1 MSLFSLSLKNVKNS
15 LSNYVMYFISI
26 VFSVFIF
33 FTFKSIQYNNA
44 LLVLSNSK
52 QAGINGASIVIAV
65 FSFLFIYYSNAFFFN
80 RRKQEIGTY
89 NLLGMRKNNI
99 ARLFLYE
106 SFIISIGAIIIG
118 VALGF
123 LFSKLMTMLLM
134 KLMGEFV
141 IVKMNLS
148 IKALIQTIIIFIV
161 IFVIISIRNTLA
173 IKRKKL
179 IDLFKKESEIKIQKK
194 KSIVLGILGI
204 TLIIIG
210 YLFAISSI
218 IEQEIMLAPLVL
230 IIILPGTFLFFS
242 SALSVILDIIK
253 KNKIFYYRGRNL
265 VAFSQ
270 LSYNIKSNSRIL
282 STISIL
288 IATSITILGF
298 NISYYYDINRN
309 INTNYK
315 YSYNI
320 VADNDNVNKKIN
332 KVLEKYK
339 NNINLDKIV
348 DLIESQANYMSI
360 EKNTNIPRY
369 TNDNI
374 EIMKESDFKQI
385 DSSNEY
391 RKLDSDKH
399 IYYTNDYYRLRI
411 YNPIDG
417 NKVSINNKEFIVQ
430 KEIIEPVSNIQSTFN
445 VVIVTDN
452 MYEQLKENSKHRKLR
467 FINLKN
473 KDSLKL
479 ANKLETIVND
489 NIDFT
494 YPFNFTSSEK
504 SYSEFMQMGGLMLFI
519 GIFLSTIFLLCT
531 GSIILFKQLSSIYDY
546 KDRYIILKKIGA
558 NNKDIEK
565 ILSKQLKVIFILPL
579 IIGTM
584 HSLISMTIMQKLIAK
599 SIVVPIVIT
608 LILYLIGYYIYYLI
622 TMKYAKNMIVDYN

>member
-1 MSLFSLSLKNVKNS
+1 
-15 LSNYVMYFISI
+15 
-26 VFSVFIF
+26 
-33 FTFKSIQYNNA
+33 
-44 LLVLSNSK
+44 
-52 QAGINGASIVIAV
+52 
-65 FSFLFIYYSNAFFFN
+65 
-80 RRKQEIGTY
+80 
-89 NLLGMRKNNI
+89 
-99 ARLFLYE
+99 
-106 SFIISIGAIIIG
+106 
-118 VALGF
+118 
-123 LFSKLMTMLLM
+123 
-134 KLMGEFV
+134 
-141 IVKMNLS
+141 
-148 IKALIQTIIIFIV
+148 
-161 IFVIISIRNTLA
+161 
-173 IKRKKL
+173 
-179 IDLFKKESEIKIQKK
+179 
-194 KSIVLGILGI
+194 
-204 TLIIIG
+204 
-210 YLFAISSI
+210 
-218 IEQEIMLAPLVL
+218 MLAPLVL

-282 STISIL
+282 STIAIL

-298 NISYYYDINRN
+298 NISYYYDIKRN

-348 DLIESQANYMSI
+348 DLIESQSNYMSI

-385 DSSNEY
+385 DPSNEY

-411 YNPIDG
+411 YNPIEG
-417 NKVSINNKEFIVQ
+417 NKVTINNKEFIVQ

-445 VVIVTDN
+445 VVVVTDN

-519 GIFLSTIFLLCT
+519 GMFLSTIFLLCT
-531 GSIILFKQLSSIYDY
+531 GSIILFKQLSSIYDD

-584 HSLISMTIMQKLIAK
+584 HSLVAMTIIQKLIAK
-599 SIVVPIVIT
+599 SIVAPIVIT